1 LSRWRGARVRQS
13 SPTGKSGSGFQ
24 KDVSSPKIKNISIF
38 QKDEIGYIY
47 RHPVPTRGA
56 SAIVTNVGRG
66 AVDAEAATD
75 ERG

>member
-1 LSRWRGARVRQS
+1 LSSKKFRE
-13 SPTGKSGSGFQ
+13 
-24 KDVSSPKIKNISIF
+24 IKNISLF
-38 QKDEIGYIY
+38 QKGERWHIY

-66 AVDAEAATD
+66 AVDAEVATD